1 MSAASSNTSC
11 SAMAFT
17 KSSTWSALSS
27 CLNLHILP
35 CKKNSELPLASVLTL
50 IPMRSRRLFIEGEF
64 LDCEPTVRA
73 AHFPRRDVLGGKHG
87 HYMLRQQLITFVS
100 GVSRLNPLTCIR
112 QQRDAHEQRQRAVAG
127 REQCQLSFGNCS
139 CSLGPKL
146 GSVH

>member
-50 IPMRSRRLFIEGEF
+50 IPMRSRRLFIQGEF
-64 LDCEPTVRA
+64 LDCEPTVRV
-73 AHFPRRDVLGGKHG
+73 AHFPRRDVLSGKHG
-87 HYMLRQQLITFVS
+87 HYMLRKQLTTVVS
-100 GVSRLNPLTCIR
+100 VVSRLNPPTFCIR
-112 QQRDAHEQRQRAVAG
+112 QQSMHTRCRPAAGAALRSNSRA
-127 REQCQLSFGNCS
+127 SFV
-139 CSLGPKL
+139 L
-146 GSVH
+146 